1 MSIFKLP
8 ILFVMLS
15 LWIASS
21 YASDNSVFQTENVP
35 VVLTFKTE
43 QSGDDRSSS
52 IIASIN
58 GHYLTIAFTENLG
71 EVSIEIQNASGVPLD
86 ISFMDTPSGRQFY
99 IPSTGGYTLI
109 IKLENGDEYHGEFV
123 IED

>member
-1 MSIFKLP
+1 MAKVKLP
-8 ILFVMLS
+8 ILLAMLS
-15 LWIASS
+15 LLVASGL
-21 YASDNSVFQTENVP
+21 AANLSVIQTEHVP
-35 VVLTFKTE
+35 ITAKAGT
-43 QSGDDRSSS
+43 QHGGDDKSSS

-99 IPSTGGYTLI
+99 IPSTGSYTLI